1 MPPLRWQI
9 LGVARAAVLYG
20 ALVAEASAF
29 GSALLFLFLFLFLLL
44 LLLPLLLLLGP
55 MDPIATAVTGSA
67 SQDYG
72 PPWRIPVRLELFLRF
87 PLRPP
92 PPSFGEGGRGDS
104 APEHPRG
111 VRPGRGGGGEGGKVR
126 SRCPLL
132 GG

>member
-29 GSALLFLFLFLFLLL
+29 GSALLFLFLFLLL
-44 LLLPLLLLLGP
+44 LLLLLGP

-72 PPWRIPVRLELFLRF
+72 PPWRIPIRLELFLRF
-87 PLRPP
+87 PLRPR

-111 VRPGRGGGGEGGKVR
+111 IRPGRGGGGEGGKVR
-126 SRCPLL
+126 RRSPLL